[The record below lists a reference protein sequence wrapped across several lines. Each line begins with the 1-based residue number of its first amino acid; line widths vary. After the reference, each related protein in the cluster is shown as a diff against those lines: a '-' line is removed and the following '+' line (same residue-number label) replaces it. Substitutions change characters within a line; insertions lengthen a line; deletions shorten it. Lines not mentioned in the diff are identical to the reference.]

1 MADNRE
7 DRPVID
13 LVGNRHWFYLFSGLI
28 LLIGII
34 ALLIPPRLNLG
45 IDFLSGSEFT
55 VRFQEEV
62 SQGDLNDAMG
72 DFGHSEA
79 RVQGTGPNEF
89 LVRTDELRGA
99 GDAPP
104 VGPAPVSERDEIENS
119 LIERFGHLLDADNV
133 VQDNFLQFD
142 SISATVSGEINVA
155 KSFWQGRPTILTWPP
170 SICCGITGNAITAV
184 AWASAAIF
192 LYLWWSFRAMPNS
205 FRLGTAAVVA
215 LIHDVVIVL
224 GAFSILGKTID
235 AEINIFFIAAIL
247 TVVGFSVHDSIVVFD
262 RIRETVERQEART
275 FKEAVNSSL
284 LQTLTRSL
292 NTSLTLVFAI
302 LTLMLMGGAGIQ
314 EFLWAMLIGTIAGTY
329 SSIAIAAQI
338 LVSWEEGD
346 VPRLFRRITGR
357 SEQVQ
362 EPEPEL
368 EPDLAPE
375 PATADA

>member
-1 MADNRE
+1 MSANRE

-28 LLIGII
+28 LLVGII

-55 VRFQEEV
+55 VRFQAEV
-62 SQGDLNDAMG
+62 SQDDMNDAMA

-89 LVRTDELRGA
+89 LVRTDELQGA
-99 GDAPP
+99 GRALP
-104 VGPAPVSERDEIENS
+104 VGPAPSSERDEIEDS
-119 LIERFGHLLDADNV
+119 LIDRFGPLLDAENNV
-133 VQDNFLQFD
+133 SNNFLEFD
-142 SISATVSGEINVA
+142 SVSATVSGEINFA
-155 KSFWQGRPTILTWPP
+155 KSFWEWRPTILTWPP

-224 GAFSILGKTID
+224 GAFSILGKTVD

-302 LTLMLMGGAGIQ
+302 LTLMLLGGAGIQ

-329 SSIAIAAQI
+329 SSICIAAQI

-346 VPRLFRRITGR
+346 IPRLFRRITGR
-357 SEQVQ
+357 SEPVR
-362 EPEPEL
+362 EP

-375 PATADA
+375 PATADV

>member
-1 MADNRE
+1 VAANNE
-7 DRPVID
+7 DRPVLD
-13 LVGNRHWFYLFSGLI
+13 LVGNRHWFYLFSGVI

-34 ALLIPPRLNLG
+34 SLLIPPRLNLG

-62 SQGDLNDAMG
+62 TQGELNDEMAEL
-72 DFGHSEA
+72 GHSEA

-104 VGPAPVSERDEIENS
+104 VGPGPTSERDEIENS
-119 LIERFGHLLDADNV
+119 LIEEFGPLLDAEDNV
-133 VQDNFLQFD
+133 SNSFLEFD
-142 SISATVSGEINVA
+142 SVSATVSGDIDFA
-155 KSFWQGRPTILTWPP
+155 KSFVEWRPTILTWPP
-170 SICCGITGNAITAV
+170 SICCGIKGNAITAV
-184 AWASAAIF
+184 FWASAAIF

-205 FRLGTAAVVA
+205 ARLGTAAVIA
-215 LIHDVVIVL
+215 LVHDVLIVL
-224 GAFSILGKTID
+224 GAFSILGKTVD

-292 NTSLTLVFAI
+292 NTSLTLIFAI
-302 LTLMLMGGAGIQ
+302 LALMLMGGTGIE

-329 SSIAIAAQI
+329 SSICIAAQV

-346 VPRLFRRITGR
+346 VPRFFRRITGR
-357 SEQVQ
+357 GDEPEP

-368 EPDLAPE
+368 APE
-375 PATADA
+375 PAAAEV

>member
-1 MADNRE
+1 MAANNE
-7 DRPVID
+7 DRPVLD
-13 LVGNRHWFYLFSGLI
+13 LVGNRKWFYLFSGVI

-34 ALLIPPRLNLG
+34 SLLIPPRLNLG

-62 SQGDLNDAMG
+62 TQGELNDEMAEL
-72 DFGHSEA
+72 GHSEA

-104 VGPAPVSERDEIENS
+104 VGPAPTSERDEIENS
-119 LIERFGHLLDADNV
+119 LIEEFGPLLDAENNV
-133 VQDNFLQFD
+133 SNSFLEFD
-142 SISATVSGEINVA
+142 SVSATVSGDIDFA
-155 KSFWQGRPTILTWPP
+155 KSFVEWRPTILTWPP
-170 SICCGITGNAITAV
+170 SVCCGITGNAITAV
-184 AWASAAIF
+184 FWASAAIF

-205 FRLGTAAVVA
+205 ARLGTAAVIA
-215 LIHDVVIVL
+215 LVHDVLIVL
-224 GAFSILGKTID
+224 GAFSILGKTVD

-292 NTSLTLVFAI
+292 NTSLTLIFAI
-302 LTLMLMGGAGIQ
+302 LALMLMGGTGIE

-329 SSIAIAAQI
+329 SSICIAAQV

-346 VPRLFRRITGR
+346 VPRFFRRITGR
-357 SEQVQ
+357 GDEEE
-362 EPEPEL
+362 EPEPE
-368 EPDLAPE
+368 PDLSPE
-375 PATADA
+375 PAAAEV

>member
-1 MADNRE
+1 MAVNRE

-13 LVGNRHWFYLFSGLI
+13 LVGNRHWFYAFSGLI

-55 VRFQEEV
+55 VRFQEDV
-62 SQGDLNDAMG
+62 SQDELNDAMA

-104 VGPAPVSERDEIENS
+104 VGPAPTSERDEIENS
-119 LIERFGHLLDADNV
+119 LIDKFGPLLDADNNV
-133 VQDNFLQFD
+133 SNNFLEFD
-142 SISATVSGEINVA
+142 SISATVSGEINFA
-155 KSFWQGRPTILTWPP
+155 KSFWEGRPTILTWPP
-170 SICCGITGNAITAV
+170 SVCCGITGNAITAV
-184 AWASAAIF
+184 FWASAAIF

-205 FRLGTAAVVA
+205 FRLGSAAVIA
-215 LIHDVVIVL
+215 LIHDVLIVL
-224 GAFSILGKTID
+224 GAFSILGKTVD

-262 RIRETVERQEART
+262 RIRETAERQEART
-275 FKEAVNSSL
+275 FKETVNSSL

-302 LTLMLMGGAGIQ
+302 LALMLMGGAGIE

-329 SSIAIAAQI
+329 SSICIAAQV

-346 VPRLFRRITGR
+346 VPRFFRRLTGR
-357 SEQVQ
+357 GEPVRK
-362 EPEPEL
+362 PEPEQ
-368 EPDLAPE
+368 APE
-375 PATADA
+375 PATADV